1 MNGARGRY
9 EKWIICGL
17 LGGVVTSG
25 ALVPGKGKGGRDEQ
39 RGAVESSPAPRTSR
53 RRGFG
58 ELPLSFEP
66 NLGQTDQRA
75 QFVSRIPGGALFL
88 AGNRALLRV
97 KDGDNPQAAVVQMQW
112 VGASDRPAMV
122 GVDRLPGHS
131 HYFIGGDPKSW
142 RTKVPQYRRVMY
154 SGVYPGVDLVF
165 YGNHRQLEYDFVVS
179 PGADP
184 NRIRLA
190 FEGVERLTVDPS
202 GDLVLTTA
210 VGEIRQRRP
219 DAYQTDGSTRR
230 AIAANYVLRGR
241 EVSLQLGAYD
251 RSQALIIDP
260 VIVYSSYLGGTS
272 DDVGNAI
279 AIDASGNAYVTGETN
294 SLDFP
299 IPGAFQTTMGGL
311 SDAFVTKI
319 DPTGSTVLY
328 STYLGGDG
336 PDRGNAIAVDG
347 SGNIYVT
354 GRTGLPN
361 MTAFPTTSNGPFRS
375 YRGGEYDAWV
385 AEISADG
392 SQLFYSTYFGGF
404 GNDAAFGI
412 ALDGAGSLY
421 VVGGTRST
429 DDFPVTPGVVQPW
442 NGGDTDAW
450 IAKIDPSQ
458 VGFPSI
464 LWASFWGGSFTER
477 ANGVAVDANGNVYM
491 TGMTRSRESDWAM
504 ATGFQTSFQGGISDG
519 FLAVFNDSGTNLIYS
534 TYLGGSGEDFGNGV
548 AVDASGLVYVVGQT
562 ASADLPV
569 RGGFQTTFAG
579 GPYNAFL
586 IKIDPAQQGDVSL
599 LYSTFLGPTSQPP
612 DNGPPGNGLALNG
625 SGQVYVVGTTS
636 SPEFPA
642 TPDAFQVALAG
653 GSNAFIAKIDPSQ
666 VDAAS
671 LIYASYL
678 GGSGTD
684 VGLAIAADGAGNA
697 FVTGKTSSTDFPTV
711 GGFQSSSAGRFDA
724 FVAKIAD

>member
-1 MNGARGRY
+1 MKSARGRC
-9 EKWIICGL
+9 EKWIIFGL
-17 LGGVVTSG
+17 LGGVVASG
-25 ALVPGKGKGGRDEQ
+25 ALVLRKGDHRDSGDDQ
-39 RGAVESSPAPRTSR
+39 RNASPAPPTSGRT
-53 RRGFG
+53 GFG
-58 ELPLSFEP
+58 KLPLSFEP

-75 QFVSRIPGGALFL
+75 QFVSRISGGALFL
-88 AGNRALLRV
+88 AGNRAVLRV
-97 KDGDNPQAAVVQMQW
+97 KDGGNPQAAVVQMQW
-112 VGASDRPAMV
+112 VGANDRPVMV

-131 HYFIGGDPKSW
+131 HYFIGSHPKSW
-142 RTKVPQYRRVMY
+142 RTRVPQYRRVKY
-154 SGVYPGVDLVF
+154 SEVYPGVDLVF

-190 FEGVERLTVDPS
+190 FDGVERLTVDPS

-219 DAYQTDGSTRR
+219 DAYQTHGSTRR
-230 AIAANYVLRGR
+230 AIAANYVLRGH

-272 DDVGNAI
+272 DDVGNGI
-279 AIDASGNAYVTGETN
+279 AIDAAGNAYVTGETS

-299 IPGAFQTTMGGL
+299 IPGALQTTLGGL

-336 PDRGNAIAVDG
+336 ADRGDAIAVDG
-347 SGNIYVT
+347 GGNIYVT

-361 MTAFPTTSNGPFRS
+361 MTGFPTTSSGPFRN

-385 AEISADG
+385 AEISPDG
-392 SQLFYSTYFGGF
+392 SQLLYSTHFGGF

-412 ALDGAGSLY
+412 ALDGAGAFY
-421 VVGGTRST
+421 IVGGTRST

-464 LWASFWGGSFTER
+464 LWASFWGGSSTER

-491 TGMTRSRESDWAM
+491 TGMTRSRDSDWAM
-504 ATGFQTSFQGGISDG
+504 ATGFQTAYQGGISDG
-519 FLAVFNDSGTNLIYS
+519 FLAVFNDTGTNLIYS

-548 AVDASGLVYVVGQT
+548 AVDGSGLVYVVGQT
-562 ASADLPV
+562 ASADFPT
-569 RGGFQTTFAG
+569 RRGFQTTYVG
-579 GPYNAFL
+579 GPYNAFV
-586 IKIDPAQQGDVSL
+586 IKIDPTQQGDLSL
-599 LYSTFLGPTSQPP
+599 LYSTFLGPTNQPP
-612 DNGPPGNGLALNG
+612 DNGPPGNGFSLNG

-653 GSNAFIAKIDPSQ
+653 TSNAFLAKIDPSQ
-666 VDAAS
+666 ADAAS

-678 GGSGTD
+678 GGSGID
-684 VGLAIAADGAGNA
+684 VGLAIAADSAGNA
-697 FVTGKTSSTDFPTV
+697 FVTGKTSSTDFPTA